1 MALEAD
7 TIHLG
12 AKAVGFEEPT
22 SHVAL
27 QLSDGPR
34 IKANVEIDADGI
46 KSAVRR
52 QIAGPA
58 TTDYTGD
65 AAWRLRVPVDRF
77 SPISWR

>member
-1 MALEAD
+1 MALKAD

-12 AKAVGFEEPT
+12 AQAVGFGEPI

-27 QLSDGPR
+27 QPSDGRR
-34 IKANVEIDADGI
+34 IEAEVLMGADGI

-58 TTDYTGD
+58 TPDYTGD

-77 SPISWR
+77 SPISWW

>member
-1 MALEAD
+1 MTLKEGM
-7 TIHLG
+7 IYLG
-12 AKAVGFEEPT
+12 ATAVGFEVPT

-27 QLSDGPR
+27 QLSDGRR
-34 IKANVEIDADGI
+34 IEADVLIGADGI

-58 TTDYTGD
+58 TPDYTGD

-77 SPISWR
+77 PPISWR

>member
-1 MALEAD
+1 MALKAD

-27 QLSDGPR
+27 QLSDGRR
-34 IKANVEIDADGI
+34 IEADVLIGADGI

-52 QIAGPA
+52 QIARPA
-58 TTDYTGD
+58 TPDYTGD
-65 AAWRLRVPVDRF
+65 AEWRLRVPVDRF
-77 SPISWR
+77 PPISWK